1 MASPHRVG
9 VLDPGCHALRWVSCH
24 KGYGARGTFV
34 ELLHF
39 IAYFLPPSTFSLC
52 LLPSSSC
59 GALYTTPPILFLLI
73 IAALQHIVP
82 SLRFLCSIGYWGVL
96 AAHVRVI
103 CAVSWRENGGRLP
116 HRFIQDR
123 PKRLFLLAQTR
134 HLLSQSCRSATM
146 ERERKLA
153 EREVREVVAD
163 AESPLAQ
170 RHVRESLKK
179 NKFALVLY
187 AIALFTPAFFL
198 ISFYT
203 AKAREIRTNFRDPY
217 ALPEGFDPVTGE
229 FASQEV
235 QSKGA
240 HALPRSSSLFVGEEV
255 GSYGPRTRKR
265 SII

>member
-1 MASPHRVG
+1 
-9 VLDPGCHALRWVSCH
+9 
-24 KGYGARGTFV
+24 
-34 ELLHF
+34 
-39 IAYFLPPSTFSLC
+39 
-52 LLPSSSC
+52 
-59 GALYTTPPILFLLI
+59 
-73 IAALQHIVP
+73 
-82 SLRFLCSIGYWGVL
+82 
-96 AAHVRVI
+96 
-103 CAVSWRENGGRLP
+103 
-116 HRFIQDR
+116 
-123 PKRLFLLAQTR
+123 
-134 HLLSQSCRSATM
+134 M

-240 HALPRSSSLFVGEEV
+240 HALPMSSSLFVGEEL

>member
-1 MASPHRVG
+1 
-9 VLDPGCHALRWVSCH
+9 
-24 KGYGARGTFV
+24 
-34 ELLHF
+34 
-39 IAYFLPPSTFSLC
+39 
-52 LLPSSSC
+52 
-59 GALYTTPPILFLLI
+59 
-73 IAALQHIVP
+73 
-82 SLRFLCSIGYWGVL
+82 
-96 AAHVRVI
+96 
-103 CAVSWRENGGRLP
+103 
-116 HRFIQDR
+116 
-123 PKRLFLLAQTR
+123 
-134 HLLSQSCRSATM
+134 M

-179 NKFALVLY
+179 NKFALALY

-240 HALPRSSSLFVGEEV
+240 HALPMSSSLFVGEEL